1 MTNVMSVIIN
11 FINEYLVHFAVSL
24 VCAAL
29 ILLIGLKLVKVL
41 TKKLAKSK
49 AFQKMDSSVSSLIL
63 NTIKVLLNALI
74 IIVAVQILGV
84 PSATII
90 AALGSCGLAVG
101 LALQGGLS
109 NLAGGV
115 MIMVF
120 KPFHIGDYI
129 STSSGEGT
137 VEDIGLFY
145 TKLATV
151 DNRLINIPNSALS
164 STTVTNL
171 SVKETR
177 GIDVEVALAYGS
189 DLDLA
194 RKTLLECAKKCDKV
208 LSEPAPQVFVSAHGD
223 SAIKVTLRVSVRG
236 GDYWPARFW
245 LMENSLKDVAA
256 AGLSIPYPQLDVHMK
271 G

>member
-164 STTVTNL
+164 STTVRIFR
-171 SVKETR
+171 SRRR
-177 GIDVEVALAYGS
+177 GES
-189 DLDLA
+189 
-194 RKTLLECAKKCDKV
+194 
-208 LSEPAPQVFVSAHGD
+208 
-223 SAIKVTLRVSVRG
+223 TLRSPLPTALTSTL
-236 GDYWPARFW
+236 PAKRFW
-245 LMENSLKDVAA
+245 SAPKSATRSSRNLLRRSSFRRTA
-256 AGLSIPYPQLDVHMK
+256 IPRSKSPCV
-271 G
+271 